1 VPVRISEYQEA
12 AVVTAVY
19 GAGMAISY
27 PTLGLC
33 GEAGE
38 VANKVKKVF
47 RDDGGIVTEEKRS
60 ALKGE
65 LGDCLWYLA
74 ALARDLGLSLEEA
87 AAENIAKLRSRLE
100 RGTIHGSG
108 DNR

>member
-1 VPVRISEYQEA
+1 MNFEQYQQN
-12 AVVTAVY
+12 AVATAIY
-19 GAGMAISY
+19 GEGVAVSY
-27 PTLGLC
+27 PALGLC

-47 RDDGGIVTEEKRS
+47 RDDGGVVTEEKRQ

-65 LGDCLWYLA
+65 IGDCLWYLA
-74 ALARDLGLSLEEA
+74 ALCRDLGISLQA
-87 AAENIAKLRSRLE
+87 AAEENITKLLGRKE
-100 RGTIHGSG
+100 RGTLQGSG

>member
-1 VPVRISEYQEA
+1 MNFDDYQA
-12 AVVTAVY
+12 AAKLTAVY
-19 GAGMAISY
+19 PDYARVYY
-27 PTLGLC
+27 PALGLC

-47 RDDGGIVTEEKRS
+47 RDDNGQVSDEKRA

-65 LGDCLWYLA
+65 IGDVLWYVAGLA
-74 ALARDLGLSLEEA
+74 SDLSLSLNECAE
-87 AAENIAKLRSRLE
+87 ENIAKLNSRKE
-100 RGTIHGSG
+100 RGVLQGSG

>member
-1 VPVRISEYQEA
+1 MTFEQYQDA
-12 AVVTAVY
+12 AVATAIY
-19 GAGMAISY
+19 GSGVAVSY
-27 PTLGLC
+27 PALGLC

-47 RDDGGIVTEEKRS
+47 RDDGGVVTDEKRT

-65 LGDCLWYLA
+65 IGDCLWYVA
-74 ALARDLGLSLEEA
+74 ALCRDLGLSMAEA
-87 AAENIAKLRSRLE
+87 AAENLAKLAARKE
-100 RGTIHGSG
+100 KGTLQGSG

>member
-1 VPVRISEYQEA
+1 MNFQEYQDA
-12 AVVTAVY
+12 AVATAIY
-19 GAGMAISY
+19 GQGVAVSY
-27 PTLGLC
+27 PALGLC

-47 RDDGGIVTEEKRS
+47 RDDGGVVNEEKRS

-65 LGDCLWYLA
+65 IGDCLWYLA
-74 ALARDLGLSLEEA
+74 ALCRDLGISLADA
-87 AAENIAKLRSRLE
+87 ASENIAKLLSRKE
-100 RGTIHGSG
+100 RGTLQGSG